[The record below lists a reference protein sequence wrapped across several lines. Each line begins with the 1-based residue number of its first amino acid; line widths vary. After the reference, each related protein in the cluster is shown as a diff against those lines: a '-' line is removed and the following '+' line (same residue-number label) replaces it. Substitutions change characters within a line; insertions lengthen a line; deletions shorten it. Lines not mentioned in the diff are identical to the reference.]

1 MASSR
6 VPIARGLP
14 LVGNALSMARDIRD
28 FLTAQYLA
36 LGPVFRVRM
45 LHRRFTVLAGVEA
58 NRFMIRD
65 GIRHLRTFE
74 FWAGFNARFGAGRS
88 LVSSDGPEHAALRRM
103 MRRGYSRQYAT
114 DRVAALADLARR
126 EIADWPLETPHAVRE
141 ALQRIA
147 TDQVGTLVGGVSP
160 LPYFDDVVYFF
171 RALVGNQVIPNPAIW
186 SRRFRR
192 ASKRVHELY
201 LKVMA
206 EHTGDKRRRN
216 AEDGDLIDDFLDVH
230 ESDPQFLPEADLKIA
245 ALGPFVAALDTVP
258 STCSFMLY
266 ALLKHPQVLAQVQ
279 SEADGLFADGGPM
292 LEGLREMDATHR
304 TAMET
309 MRMYPV
315 AAAAFPHRDQHVR
328 ARRVSHPGGRGRHH
342 RHHGAPTICRNASP
356 NRSASTS
363 TATPRNAPSTGG
375 RRSTRR
381 SDWAPIAASATA
393 SPRSR
398 SPVTMATLLYEV
410 ELALAPAD
418 YTLKTTQVPL
428 PSPDKSFKV
437 RVVRRRGAGLRQDQG
452 DSSAIMPPHGPPPSR
467 GSRRFQPSRN
477 HRENDRCLSATSPS
491 GPTRTRTPATSAPPA
506 SPSWTSR

>member
-114 DRVAALADLARR
+114 DRVAGLVDVARR

-192 ASKRVHELY
+192 AAKRVHELY

-279 SEADGLFADGGPM
+279 SEADGLFADGGPT

-304 TAMET
+304 AAMET

-315 AAAAFPHRDQHVR
+315 APLLFRTVTNAFEFGDYRIPAGEDVIIATTVPHYLPECFPEPERFDIDRYTPER
-328 ARRVSHPGGRGRHH
+328 AEHRRPEVYAPFGLGAH
-342 RHHGAPTICRNASP
+342 RCLGNGFAEVQ
-356 NRSASTS
+356 
-363 TATPRNAPSTGG
+363 
-375 RRSTRR
+375 
-381 SDWAPIAASATA
+381 IA
-393 SPRSR
+393 
-398 SPVTMATLLYEV
+398 VTMATLLHEV

-452 DSSAIMPPHGPPPSR
+452 TAV
-467 GSRRFQPSRN
+467 
-477 HRENDRCLSATSPS
+477 L
-491 GPTRTRTPATSAPPA
+491 
-506 SPSWTSR
+506 